1 MITIFAEKPD
11 MGTKIAAALDGITL
25 KTGKKV
31 SFEQLSSYEKQI
43 KALRAEQGY
52 FLIRY
57 QGQKTCVTWGYGHL
71 CELKQAQDYCP
82 EYKNWRKL
90 PLPYIPDCYDLK
102 LAPNAAAQYKIVKAL
117 FSKSNLIICATDN
130 DREGDLIFDNIY
142 RFMRCK
148 VPFQR
153 ALFNKQAKD
162 EYLKAFSKEHLV
174 DAEKRRPVID
184 AGRARSAGDFLVG
197 AGPTVALTLNNPGIQ
212 GVLSVGRVQTAT
224 LNILVQRELE
234 IQNFKPQNYWVLKGQ
249 FKLPT
254 GETYFGVHESKRIMD
269 QKKAQML
276 LRKLQQSLGD
286 GVVRSCRQKTY
297 QKGKPHLYSLDTLQ
311 IDANKM
317 YGFSLDKTLKIAQS
331 LYEKGYT
338 TYPRTDAVYL
348 TNDMGQE
355 MNRVLAMLFQLPDYQ
370 RFQTSVAVN
379 PNDRYYFDSSKVESH
394 YAIVPTTSMP
404 KNMTEEEQ
412 KVYHLIALVT
422 ICMVYPNAVL
432 SRTEIE
438 TEVEGELFLTNG
450 TSIVEKGYFNVVGT
464 PRESLLPSV
473 VEGTFVQGSFGLE
486 AKKTEPP
493 KRYTAATLL
502 NAMLN
507 CGKTLDDA
515 ELKALMANGPGGK
528 PRGLGRPSS
537 RASIVETLEKRG
549 YTMLKGKTIFPTDRG
564 MTMIERFPVEDLKSA
579 EMTAHWE
586 KRLDDIEHGT
596 DSYQS
601 FMNDLEQSVRVWTE
615 QIMKNK
621 PFFKSK
627 ASSNLTCPICHS
639 PVMNMGWGFCCTK
652 EQNPHCNFSISR
664 KILGKTISD
673 KQFEQF
679 FQKGETEVI
688 KGFKG
693 EDSSTFSAALVFNKE
708 LNKVQFRYPAVDPS
722 FLCPLC
728 GSPLKR
734 IKYGYGCSSYR
745 NTGCSFTIGIIA
757 KKALTEQQIKELL
770 SGKIVT
776 VKGMKAGDGRT
787 FSADVFMDRSGR
799 LEFVRSQN
807 GQSRR

>member
-1 MITIFAEKPD
+1 M
-11 MGTKIAAALDGITL
+11 
-25 KTGKKV
+25 
-31 SFEQLSSYEKQI
+31 
-43 KALRAEQGY
+43 
-52 FLIRY
+52 
-57 QGQKTCVTWGYGHL
+57 
-71 CELKQAQDYCP
+71 
-82 EYKNWRKL
+82 
-90 PLPYIPDCYDLK
+90 PYIPESYELK
-102 LAPNAAAQYKIVKAL
+102 LAPNAEKQYKVVKDL
-117 FSKSNLIICATDN
+117 FCRSNLIICATDN

-142 RFMRCK
+142 QYMQCK

-162 EYLKAFSKEHLV
+162 EYLKAFSKDHLV
-174 DAEKRRPVID
+174 DAEERQPVIA

-234 IQNFKPQNYWVLKGQ
+234 IQNFKPQNFWVLKGQ

-596 DSYQS
+596 DSYS
-601 FMNDLEQSVRVWTE
+601 AFMKDLEDSVRKWTGE
-615 QIMKNK
+615 IMEHKA
-621 PFFKSK
+621 FFDTKS
-627 ASSNLTCPICHS
+627 SSSFQCPLCNS
-639 PVMNMGWGFCCTK
+639 PLRDMGWGFACTK
-652 EQNPHCNFSISR
+652 EKNADCNFSIGR
-664 KILGKTISD
+664 KILGKTISN
-673 KQFEQF
+673 KQFELL

-688 KGFKG
+688 NGFKSKKG
-693 EDSSTFSAALVFNKE
+693 STFSASLAFLKE
-708 LNKVQFRYPAVDPS
+708 SNTVEFRYPQVDPS

-728 GSPLKR
+728 GSPLRK
-734 IKYGYGCSSYR
+734 IKYGYGCSSFQSA
-745 NTGCSFTIGIIA
+745 GCPFTIGIIA
-757 KKALTEQQIKELL
+757 KKTLTEQQIKELL
-770 SGKIVT
+770 SGKTVT

-787 FSADVFMDRSGR
+787 FSAGVFMDRSGR
-799 LEFVRSQN
+799 LELVRNQN